1 ILSLLFDHCLILH
14 PEQSARIENK
24 LPAYTV
30 GSLQR
35 KSQMDVLLEFIK
47 AMLEQHN
54 PADKLKELAELV
66 GEVFQLLP
74 FGKHMVGRELGT
86 LEATASLQCRSEG

>member
-1 ILSLLFDHCLILH
+1 LPHPSLRKIDPH
-14 PEQSARIENK
+14 RKK

-54 PADKLKELAELV
+54 PADKLKELVELIMNL
-66 GEVFQLLP
+66 FNYCLL
-74 FGKHMVGRELGT
+74 GNI
-86 LEATASLQCRSEG
+86 